1 MRSLPPLLIASLT
14 LLTSLTAQAEVA
26 PGCEVNIDSSSGE
39 SVFQYHSQASSGDA
53 CSQFNMG
60 YLYYTQ
66 QQYPKAEKWY
76 AKAAEQGIS
85 RAAFE
90 IAMLYRDQ
98 LLPGGEE
105 PRMRWLQQA
114 ADQGLAMA
122 QAELGS
128 ALLDHQQNGNELFI
142 AMQWLEKAATQG
154 HAQAQY
160 LLGEQYW
167 PDRHGT
173 LDVSISPDGDELF
186 ERYDSNDAKALYWLC
201 QGAQNGNEF
210 AQFSLSDAYSRG
222 RGMPVDQ
229 LQSQL
234 WLEKAAANGDPDA
247 IATLEN
253 DLASWQVK
261 AELWVKRQL
270 GDGEPR
276 CPEIALA
283 LEKQASP

>member
-1 MRSLPPLLIASLT
+1 MRNLPPLFIATLT
-14 LLTSLTAQAEVA
+14 LFTSLTAHAEVA

-39 SVFQYHSQASSGDA
+39 SIFEYHSQASNGDA

-66 QQYPKAEKWY
+66 QEYEKAEQWY

-90 IAMLYRDQ
+90 IAMFYRDD
-98 LLPGGEE
+98 LLPDGNE

-114 ADQGLAMA
+114 AEQGLDMA

-128 ALLDHQQNGNELFI
+128 ALLETQENGNDLFI
-142 AMQWLEKAATQG
+142 AMQWLEKAANQG

-167 PDRHGT
+167 VDGHSIQ
-173 LDVSISPDGDELF
+173 DVSVDPDGDELF

-201 QGAQNGNEF
+201 KGAQNGNEF

-234 WLEKAAANGDPDA
+234 WLEKAAAGGDPDA
-247 IATLEN
+247 IAILEN
-253 DLASWQVK
+253 DLASWQIK

-270 GDGEPR
+270 GDAEPR

-283 LEKQASP
+283 LPQ

>member
-1 MRSLPPLLIASLT
+1 MRSLPRLLIANLT
-14 LLTSLTAQAEVA
+14 LLASLTAHAEVA

-39 SVFQYHSQASSGDA
+39 SIFEYHSRASNGDA

-60 YLYYTQ
+60 YLHYTQ
-66 QQYPKAEKWY
+66 QEYEKAEKWY

-90 IAMLYRDQ
+90 IAMFYRDN
-98 LLPGGEE
+98 LLPGGQE

-114 ADQGLAMA
+114 AEQGLAMA

-128 ALLDHQQNGNELFI
+128 ALLETQQNGNELFI

-167 PDRHGT
+167 SDNHTT

-186 ERYDSNDAKALYWLC
+186 QRYDSNDAKALYWLC
-201 QGAQNGNEF
+201 KGAQNGNEF
-210 AQFSLSDAYSRG
+210 AQYSLSDAYSRG

-229 LQSQL
+229 LQSRL
-234 WLEKAAANGDPDA
+234 WLEKAAAGGDPDA
-247 IATLEN
+247 IAILEN
-253 DLASWQVK
+253 DVASWETK
-261 AELWVKRQL
+261 AELWIKRQL
-270 GDGEPR
+270 GDSEPR
-276 CPEIALA
+276 CPDIALA
-283 LEKQASP
+283 LPQ